1 LKDVSMKNRACD
13 MGIPISDDDLK
24 DWPLD
29 MVDLYYDRWKKRI
42 AQFLSPKH
50 NAARKAYKA
59 ERKKIVDAEW
69 ERRRAEVDLFLVSKE
84 VMTDNIR
91 DVWSDDMMEYYMD
104 INMTKDE
111 QMKEMDILM
120 ILEVGYPRMKWKNC
134 WNIRGLS
141 QTSKEDEVKL
151 FIREECL
158 SMCAIVETRLRKK
171 SDNTVCERLIAGW
184 AWTSNAVESRKG
196 CIIIVGAAIL
206 LTSVVVV
213 RLLVLQF
220 MGLMGFLGLLCT
232 QDMFQV
238 QLAMVLFLS
247 ACFLVQE
254 CNKVYIID
262 KGFRFF
268 GLINGFRLY
277 G

>member
-1 LKDVSMKNRACD
+1 MIMLYLK
-13 MGIPISDDDLK
+13 
-24 DWPLD
+24 
-29 MVDLYYDRWKKRI
+29 
-42 AQFLSPKH
+42 AQQVAKQSKEAFGNKGDETCECFYSQ
-50 NAARKAYKA
+50 AYKA
-59 ERKKIVDAEW
+59 ERKKIVDLEW
-69 ERRRAEVDLFLVSKE
+69 EKRRAEVDLFLVSKD

-91 DVWSDDMMEYYMD
+91 DVWTDDMMEYYMD

-171 SDNTVCERLIAGW
+171 SVNTVCERLNAGW

-206 LTSVVVV
+206 LTSEVVL

-220 MGLMGFLGLLCT
+220 MGLMG
-232 QDMFQV
+232 V
-238 QLAMVLFLS
+238 QQS
-247 ACFLVQE
+247 
-254 CNKVYIID
+254 
-262 KGFRFF
+262 
-268 GLINGFRLY
+268 Y